1 MGSRHFYSLPS
12 RNQFYI
18 TIHSTILHK
27 QAKPAFCITYFQPV
41 SYLVSVTSF
50 HGRTAASY
58 CNTTSKWR
66 VVAMLGTPGRATD
79 TTCIC
84 SPLLPHRYT
93 IWSFTWHTEGKQL
106 TAPMLCCIPTKLQLE
121 TNLTEVFM
129 VHHCLKMPHRS
140 VKRSTVMGCPLG
152 AKEPWMCYD
161 AAHADGFGSQAV
173 GRLGQA
179 K

>member
-79 TTCIC
+79 NVHLQPT
-84 SPLLPHRYT
+84 SPTPLYHLIIHLAHR
-93 IWSFTWHTEGKQL
+93 GQ
-106 TAPMLCCIPTKLQLE
+106 TAHSAHACIPTKLQLE

>member
-18 TIHSTILHK
+18 TIHSTTLHK

-79 TTCIC
+79 NVHLQPTSPTPLYHLIIHLAHRGQTAH
-84 SPLLPHRYT
+84 SAHAVLHTHETAAGDKPDRGFHGAPLLENATQKCQKKHSHGVSIGCQGAMDVLRCSTHWWIRFPSS
-93 IWSFTWHTEGKQL
+93 WS
-106 TAPMLCCIPTKLQLE
+106 P
-121 TNLTEVFM
+121 
-129 VHHCLKMPHRS
+129 
-140 VKRSTVMGCPLG
+140 
-152 AKEPWMCYD
+152 
-161 AAHADGFGSQAV
+161 GS
-173 GRLGQA
+173 G
-179 K
+179 